1 MFTFIIILLI
11 IVSFLLGAVVLVQN
25 SKGGGLAA
33 GLSASNQVMGVRKTT
48 DFLEKLT
55 WVFAIMLIVLALVGN
70 LVLPKNAAS
79 GDQSVIEEQL
89 NDVAVPTAPAP
100 AAPAPGAA
108 PAGQQPATPAE

>member
-55 WVFAIMLIVLALVGN
+55 WAFAIVLIVLAMVGN

-100 AAPAPGAA
+100 APAAA
-108 PAGQQPATPAE
+108 PAGQQPAAPAQ

>member
-11 IVSFLLGAVVLVQN
+11 VVSFLLGAVVLVQN

-55 WVFAIMLIVLALVGN
+55 WIFAVLLIVLALVGN
-70 LVLPKNAAS
+70 LFLPRNAS
-79 GDQSVIEEQL
+79 TGEQSVIEDQL
-89 NDVAVPTAPAP
+89 NDMAVPTAPAP
-100 AAPAPGAA
+100 GAPAP
-108 PAGQQPATPAE
+108 AGQPATPAQPAQ